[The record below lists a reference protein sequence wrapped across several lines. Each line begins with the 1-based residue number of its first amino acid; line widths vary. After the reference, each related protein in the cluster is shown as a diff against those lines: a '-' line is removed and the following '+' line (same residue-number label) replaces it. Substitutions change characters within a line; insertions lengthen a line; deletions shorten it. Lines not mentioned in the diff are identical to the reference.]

1 MAGKSYV
8 TKGYSTYTDIPAR
21 GGYDHGPRNP
31 VNQYAVQTKT
41 IDRVGAPGAGFTD
54 FVGSPSK
61 MELLNEYVHSPTM
74 SSSPKSP
81 NVGFS
86 PNTGFNYE
94 NSSPPKFHNEG
105 NWPMKNRNTSSPNKY
120 HPSSPN
126 KYHPSSPVH
135 NYHSEEA
142 DLVRSGL
149 GFAARQIRTGNIS
162 GTNKSVQSPPT
173 THHSLSTKIDNI
185 NEALGLLESMKHSPR
200 SDPRQKGVL
209 DELSTR
215 AQPTEPQKRYARPAF
230 VAKTSDVYRKY
241 Y

>member
-8 TKGYSTYTDIPAR
+8 TKGYSTYTAIPAR
-21 GGYDHGPRNP
+21 GRYDHGPRNP
-31 VNQYAVQTKT
+31 VNQY
-41 IDRVGAPGAGFTD
+41 APGAGFTD

-81 NVGFS
+81 NVGFN

-105 NWPMKNRNTSSPNKY
+105 NWPMKNRDTSSPNK
-120 HPSSPN
+120 HLPSSPN
-126 KYHPSSPVH
+126 KYH
-135 NYHSEEA
+135 SEET

-149 GFAARQIRTGNIS
+149 GFAARQIRSGNIS

>member
-8 TKGYSTYTDIPAR
+8 TKGYSTYTDIPTR

-41 IDRVGAPGAGFTD
+41 IERVRAPGVGVTD

-81 NVGFS
+81 NIGFN

-105 NWPMKNRNTSSPNKY
+105 NWPMKNRDTSSPNKY
-120 HPSSPN
+120 LPSSPN
-126 KYHPSSPVH
+126 KY
-135 NYHSEEA
+135 
-142 DLVRSGL
+142 
-149 GFAARQIRTGNIS
+149 
-162 GTNKSVQSPPT
+162 KSVQSPPT
-173 THHSLSTKIDNI
+173 THHALSTKIDNI